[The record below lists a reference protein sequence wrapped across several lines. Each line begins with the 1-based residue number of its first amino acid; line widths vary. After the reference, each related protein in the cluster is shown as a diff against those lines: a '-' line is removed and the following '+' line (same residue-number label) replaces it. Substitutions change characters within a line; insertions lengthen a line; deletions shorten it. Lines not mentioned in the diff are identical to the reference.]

1 MPEFKHYVTQHWN
14 AMLRCVLHGDE
25 HHSRN
30 RTDSNKKETR
40 ISTVTQRVLIRMLV
54 TAVQFEAMNIGN
66 RSSGKDKVAPM
77 THLDDDDIEFLDA
90 QRTALVGSFQQ
101 SATATTTTNASK
113 KSTTSNNTKTQE
125 EFTMALLRE
134 LPQLLVT
141 FKSETSILQSLTF
154 LPQYF
159 CTFLRIFTVSFHV
172 LSQRNS
178 LLGIVF
184 ILRSTECSQP
194 IQSKEG
200 CTSIVVKHINDL

>member
-1 MPEFKHYVTQHWN
+1 
-14 AMLRCVLHGDE
+14 
-25 HHSRN
+25 
-30 RTDSNKKETR
+30 
-40 ISTVTQRVLIRMLV
+40 MLV

-141 FKSETSILQSLTF
+141 FKSETSILQSLTL

-159 CTFLRIFTVSFHV
+159 CTFLPDLYHIISCTFSTKFFTWYCFHFA
-172 LSQRNS
+172 QYR
-178 LLGIVF
+178 VF
-184 ILRSTECSQP
+184 STYPVERRMY
-194 IQSKEG
+194 
-200 CTSIVVKHINDL
+200 KHCCQTYQ